1 MNVLRKTNSASD
13 LLPLFIKFILFYLVF
28 SNSQNSHREIYRA
41 ENLVQ
46 FDRLKNNYELIR
58 NFEEKL
64 VSDLHK
70 NQVFT
75 LVQADTPVHI
85 SIDSEG
91 KIIGY
96 RPFISKMPSYWN
108 SEITK
113 KLLIKNNLFSLSYK
127 KDQVISFELY
137 SI

>member
-13 LLPLFIKFILFYLVF
+13 LLPLLIKFILFYLVF
-28 SNSQNSHREIYRA
+28 SISQNSHREIYRA

-64 VSDLHK
+64 VSDLLK

-75 LVQADTPVHI
+75 LVQADPRVHI